1 MINPNEITQE
11 QAEQMG
17 ISDELLELLR
27 DFQNRIVALENTA
40 QS

>member
-27 DFQNRIVALENTA
+27 DFQNRIVSLENPT
-40 QS
+40 QT

>member
-1 MINPNEITQE
+1 MINANEITQE

-27 DFQNRIVALENTA
+27 DFQNRIGALENAA